1 MGRGQNTTGGI
12 EIRETSIR
20 VIFSYRGKQ
29 RKETL
34 YLDNAPLQPTPA
46 NVKYARRVASDIR
59 ERIRNGEFVYADY
72 FPHSPAAQEGGAD
85 DNLLHS
91 VIDRWL
97 KLADLKASTRKQYDK
112 RVNSFWK
119 EKLKNQPIERVK
131 HSDILGALKSG
142 TWKSGKSR
150 NNELS
155 MIRRMFEFAR
165 KDGLVKVNPCE
176 EIERASHQRK
186 KPDPFTLEEA
196 ERILAA
202 LKDRYG
208 DEVATFYEIQFFAG
222 FRTNEGIGLK
232 WDNVDFQRK
241 EILVEGGIVYDEE
254 TDSTKTAV
262 SRMVKLNSRAFA
274 AFQRQKA
281 KSRLKGEYVFA
292 DPEGEP
298 WAYQK
303 MTDARMYWKPTLA
316 KLGIRYRRPYNT
328 RHTYATVGLMAGV
341 NPAFL
346 AKQLGHSLKMF
357 FDVYADW
364 IHGDQDDRE
373 MAKIE
378 AAIAPTIPELTQ
390 KVAK

>member
-1 MGRGQNTTGGI
+1 MGRGQTTGGI

-20 VIFSYRGKQ
+20 IVFSFRGKQ

-34 YLDNAPLQPTPA
+34 YLDNAPLPPTPA
-46 NVKYARRVASDIR
+46 NVKYARRVASEVRD
-59 ERIRNGEFVYADY
+59 RIKNGEFVYSDY
-72 FPHSPAAQEGGAD
+72 FPHSPMAKEASED
-85 DNLLHS
+85 SSMLYK
-91 VIDRWL
+91 VMDRWL
-97 KLADLKASTRKQYDK
+97 SLLDCKASTKKQYTT
-112 RVNSFWK
+112 RINSFWK
-119 EKLKNQPIERVK
+119 DRLKNQPVERVK
-131 HSDILGALKSG
+131 HSDILEALKSG

-165 KDGLVKVNPCE
+165 KDGLIKVNPCE

-186 KPDPFTLEEA
+186 KPDPFTKEEA
-196 ERILAA
+196 DQIIAA
-202 LKDRYG
+202 LKSRYG
-208 DEVATFYEIQFFAG
+208 EEVATFYEIQFFGG

-232 WDNVDFQRK
+232 WSNVDFQRR

-262 SRMVKLNSRAFA
+262 SRTVKLNSRTLA
-274 AFQRQKA
+274 ALQRQKA
-281 KSRLKGEYVFA
+281 KTKLKGDYVFA
-292 DPEGEP
+292 DTEGQP

-303 MTDARMYWKPTLA
+303 MTDARMYWKPTLS

-357 FDVYADW
+357 FEVYADW

-378 AAIAPTIPELTQ
+378 AALVQVNPELSL
-390 KVAK
+390 KGVK